1 MEAEVLNPQM
11 MADVNGNNKITNAEL
26 EVLKLQELVR
36 KLEKQNEQL
45 RTRANAV
52 NNCSVGPHLQT
63 SLSCLHIGA
72 PCATDIFS
80 SKYDILSP
88 TLSHLFA
95 PAGPRGSPEEPFAYF
110 QPSSSSP
117 EAAGEDS
124 GTEGETTVLDEVD
137 ILDLNVVLPIGE
149 PDSWLYVCPKSKLH
163 GESVLSP
170 LQWCRQVLDH
180 PGPEVEL
187 ARMTLCHRLDQAK
200 RRRGVSSVR
209 PYSCIEGLSTLSC
222 PVLPYSKPAA
232 LTEPPAPL
240 LSSSPSFIQPTLPL
254 RASCSF
260 GDRAPTFLST
270 TTPHTV
276 GRRHAAISPQSSLDS
291 EVGVSELEND
301 SISMSYKLQD
311 MTDVEVM
318 ARLQEESL
326 RQDYASTS
334 ATVSRRSSSFSLH
347 SLRRG
352 EMDLEEED
360 EEDDV
365 YDQLPPPQPRLFRT
379 GSMQRGSLP
388 HSHTFSSIREC
399 RRSSLTPQF
408 SLSGL
413 SQYSGPSSLT
423 ADTQTAYRNST
434 DKLRR
439 SMPNLI
445 RAPSMPSV
453 PSIPCLASPINPP
466 SHGPSSLP
474 TISSLR
480 SSQSFDSS
488 NGLARL
494 QSSIPS
500 PGQLNQRVQS
510 VGNFPTMSRHP
521 LKATAYVSPTVQQGP
536 TSTPLSTS
544 ISLHS
549 IPSSVSL
556 PQPLKPSSSSSLLT
570 QPLKASV
577 NQPAVPRSSLPRP
590 ASFVGTSGVP
600 RPSKISQPT
609 RSLLTPPKSL
619 AALSALRDGSWKD
632 GCY

>member
-1 MEAEVLNPQM
+1 MEAEVLNPQI
-11 MADVNGNNKITNAEL
+11 MADVSGKNKISNAEL

-52 NNCSVGPHLQT
+52 NNCSVGPHVQT
-63 SLSCLHIGA
+63 SLSCLHGGA
-72 PCATDIFS
+72 ARPTDTFTAKYGISSPTQSHPCAPGS
-80 SKYDILSP
+80 
-88 TLSHLFA
+88 
-95 PAGPRGSPEEPFAYF
+95 RGSPEEPFAYF
-110 QPSSSSP
+110 QPSSVSP
-117 EAAGEDS
+117 AADGEDS
-124 GTEGETTVLDEVD
+124 DAAGATTVLDEVD
-137 ILDLNVVLPIGE
+137 ILDINTVLPVGE
-149 PDSWLYVCPKSKLH
+149 PDSWLYVSPKAKLQC
-163 GESVLSP
+163 ESVLSP

-180 PGPEVEL
+180 LGPEVEL
-187 ARMTLCHRLDQAK
+187 AKMTLCHRLDQAK
-200 RRRGVSSVR
+200 RWRGVSSVR

-222 PVLPYSKPAA
+222 PILPYTKSAA
-232 LTEPPAPL
+232 LTESPAPL
-240 LSSSPSFIQPTLPL
+240 PSSGQSFLQPALPL
-254 RASCSF
+254 RASCSLS
-260 GDRAPTFLST
+260 DRAPTFLSNST
-270 TTPHTV
+270 FQNV

-291 EVGVSELEND
+291 DVGVSELEDD

-334 ATVSRRSSSFSLH
+334 ATASRRSSSFSLQ
-347 SLRRG
+347 SLRRS
-352 EMDLEEED
+352 ELDLEEED
-360 EEDDV
+360 EDDEG

-388 HSHTFSSIREC
+388 HSHTFSSIRDC
-399 RRSSLTPQF
+399 RRSSVSPQF

-423 ADTQTAYRNST
+423 TETHTAYRNTT

-453 PSIPCLASPINPP
+453 PSIPSLASPVNPP

-474 TISSLR
+474 AISSLR

-488 NGLARL
+488 SGLIRL

-500 PGQLNQRVQS
+500 PGQLSQRVQS
-510 VGNFPTMSRHP
+510 VGNFPTTARHP
-521 LKATAYVSPTVQQGP
+521 TKATAYVSPTVQQGP
-536 TSTPLSTS
+536 TSISLSTS
-544 ISLHS
+544 TSLHS
-549 IPSSVSL
+549 IPSSAAP
-556 PQPLKPSSSSSLLT
+556 PQPLKPSSSLVPQS
-570 QPLKASV
+570 LKAST

-600 RPSKISQPT
+600 RASKITQAT
-609 RSLLTPPKSL
+609 RSLLTPPRSL
-619 AALSALRDGSWKD
+619 AALTTLRDGSWKD